1 MNDPKTTAVALIDKY
16 TAGGALTYV
25 SREDCM
31 AVTPLYKPEV
41 TVIQLRLPNGKDDPN
56 SDVYNIQGKYMPK
69 REIVDRI
76 GEATGLIFIHDG
88 CRTWTETYND
98 EIAGKRT
105 VYISEQQAKK
115 RMSDGS
121 WRTSSVQ
128 AYEFDPVMRAMIDFG
143 VTELNAQTK
152 QQKDRWGKKTLAQTI
167 LEYTKVARQRAETG
181 ARLRVI
187 RELTNMPTAFSAADA
202 AKPLVFG
209 RFAQNTDYIL
219 QTPEGRAMASAQ
231 ALGVDVASLFGGRRV
246 PPAEAQAAEAESVPA
261 AVTSGEPQSALP
273 GSTADYTETDAGD
286 AFGDAPD
293 FPPATESAPRA
304 DTAALAE
311 QAAGAGESEFDA
323 LTQSLEQ
330 WVETY
335 KDRLNVTFKS
345 GMNPYNIAMAEL
357 DANNFNATVE
367 TRKAMIQR
375 IKDFLKTN
383 GVNV

>member
-1 MNDPKTTAVALIDKY
+1 MNENVNKALSVINGAVKN
-16 TAGGALTYV
+16 GALTFV
-25 SREDCM
+25 SAEDCM

-41 TVIQLRLPNGKDDPN
+41 TIIQLRLPQGKDDPN
-56 SDVYNIQGKYMPK
+56 SDVYNISGKFMPK
-69 REIVDRI
+69 REVVDRI
-76 GEATGLIFIHDG
+76 GEATGLIFIHEG
-88 CRTWTETYND
+88 CRTWTESYD
-98 EIAGKRT
+98 DDIAGKRT

-128 AYEFDPVMRAMIDFG
+128 AYECDPVMRAMLDYG

-231 ALGVDVASLFGGRRV
+231 ALGVDVASLFGGRKL
-246 PPAEAQAAEAESVPA
+246 PAQETETPAPAIPSNEPAEALPETTEVPVEYEGYSDEGADAAFDSPHTSEPES
-261 AVTSGEPQSALP
+261 TSS
-273 GSTADYTETDAGD
+273 
-286 AFGDAPD
+286 
-293 FPPATESAPRA
+293 
-304 DTAALAE
+304 LAE
-311 QAAGAGESEFDA
+311 QAAGAAKTTATDVNEFDA
-323 LTQSLEQ
+323 LTQSLKQ
-330 WVETY
+330 WISTY
-335 KDRLNVTFKS
+335 KDLLDGKFKN
-345 GMNPYNIAMAEL
+345 GVNPYQIALDEL
-357 DANNFNATVE
+357 DENNFNASVE
-367 TRKAMIQR
+367 SRKLMIQR
-375 IKDFLKTN
+375 VKDFLR
-383 GVNV
+383 GVSL

>member
-1 MNDPKTTAVALIDKY
+1 MNENVTKALAVIDGAKKN
-16 TAGGALTYV
+16 GALAFV
-25 SREDCM
+25 SREDCL

-41 TVIQLRLPNGKDDPN
+41 TIIQLRLPQNQRDNDA
-56 SDVYNIQGKYMPK
+56 DVYEISGKYMPK

-76 GEATGLIFIHDG
+76 GEATGLVFIREG
-88 CRTWTETYND
+88 CRTWTELRED
-98 EIAGKRT
+98 DIAGKRT
-105 VYISEQQAKK
+105 VYLSEQQAKK

-121 WRTSSVQ
+121 FRTSSVQ
-128 AYEFDPVMRAMIDFG
+128 AYEFDPVLRAMVDYG

-152 QQKDRWGKKTLAQTI
+152 QQKNRLGKTLAQTI
-167 LEYTKVARQRAETG
+167 LEFTKVARQRAETG

-187 RELTNMPTAFSAADA
+187 RELTNMPTAFSKADA

-209 RFAQNTDYIL
+209 RFAQNTGYIL
-219 QTPEGRAMASAQ
+219 QTQEGRAMASAQ
-231 ALGVDVASLFGGRRV
+231 ALGIDVASLFGGRRL
-246 PPAEAQAAEAESVPA
+246 PSAEAEAADTAPA
-261 AVTSGEPQSALP
+261 AIPASEPQAALP
-273 GSTADYTETDAGD
+273 DNTADYQETGAGN

-293 FPPATESAPRA
+293 FPPENTPAPQA

-311 QAAGAGESEFDA
+311 QAAGTGESEFDA

-335 KDRLNVTFKS
+335 KDRLDVTFKS

-375 IKDFLKTN
+375 IKDFLKSN
-383 GVNV
+383 GVSV

>member
-1 MNDPKTTAVALIDKY
+1 MNENVTKALAVIDGAKKN
-16 TAGGALTYV
+16 GALAFV
-25 SREDCM
+25 SREDCL

-41 TVIQLRLPNGKDDPN
+41 TIIQLRLPQKQRDNDA
-56 SDVYNIQGKYMPK
+56 DVYEISGKYMPK

-76 GEATGLIFIHDG
+76 GEATGLVFIREG
-88 CRTWTETYND
+88 CRTWTELRED
-98 EIAGKRT
+98 DIAGKRT
-105 VYISEQQAKK
+105 VYLSEQQAKK

-121 WRTSSVQ
+121 FRTSSVQ
-128 AYEFDPVMRAMIDFG
+128 AYEFDPVLRAMVDYG

-152 QQKDRWGKKTLAQTI
+152 QQKNRSGKTLAQTI
-167 LEYTKVARQRAETG
+167 LEFTKVARQRAETG

-187 RELTNMPTAFSAADA
+187 RELTNMPTAFSKADA

-209 RFAQNTDYIL
+209 RFAQNTGYIL
-219 QTPEGRAMASAQ
+219 QTQEGRAMASAQ
-231 ALGVDVASLFGGRRV
+231 ALGIDVASLFGGRRL
-246 PPAEAQAAEAESVPA
+246 PSADAETADAAPAAIPASEPQAA
-261 AVTSGEPQSALP
+261 LP
-273 GSTADYTETDAGD
+273 DNTADYQETGAED

-293 FPPATESAPRA
+293 FPPENAPAPQA

-311 QAAGAGESEFDA
+311 QAAGTGESEFDA

-330 WVETY
+330 WVKTY
-335 KDRLNVTFKS
+335 KDRLDVTFKS

-375 IKDFLKTN
+375 IKDFLKSN
-383 GVNV
+383 GVSV

>member
-1 MNDPKTTAVALIDKY
+1 MNENVNKALTVIKGAVKN
-16 TAGGALTYV
+16 GALTFV
-25 SREDCM
+25 SAEDCM

-41 TVIQLRLPNGKDDPN
+41 TVIQLRLPQGKDDPN
-56 SDVYNIQGKYMPK
+56 SDVYNISGKFMPK
-69 REIVDRI
+69 REVVDRI
-76 GEATGLIFIHDG
+76 GEATGLIFIHEG
-88 CRTWTETYND
+88 CRTWTENYD
-98 EIAGKRT
+98 DDIAGKRT

-128 AYEFDPVMRAMIDFG
+128 AYEFDPVMRAMLDYG

-231 ALGVDVASLFGGRRV
+231 ALGVDVASLFGGRKL
-246 PPAEAQAAEAESVPA
+246 PAGNTETPA
-261 AVTSGEPQSALP
+261 PAISPDETPAVALP
-273 GSTADYTETDAGD
+273 KTTESYGD
-286 AFGDAPD
+286 IPSQEVEPDFEVQDAPVPQNPSD
-293 FPPATESAPRA
+293 MASQAM
-304 DTAALAE
+304 TA
-311 QAAGAGESEFDA
+311 GGEDDFDA
-323 LTQSLEQ
+323 LSQVLEQ
-330 WVETY
+330 WVESY
-335 KDRLNVTFKS
+335 KELLNVTLKS
-345 GMNPYNIAMAEL
+345 GANPYKLAMEEL
-357 DANNFNATVE
+357 DANNFNASAE
-367 TRKAMIQR
+367 SRKAMIQR
-375 IKDFLKTN
+375 IKDFLKTRK
-383 GVNV
+383 VNV